1 MTVRQIK
8 LHILKNTSAKILY
21 AMENGTL
28 DCFNPH
34 QLSMDNFIIRDTDWH
49 ISLFKPAN

>member
-1 MTVRQIK
+1 MTIRQIK
-8 LHILKNTSAKILY
+8 LHILKNASAKILY
-21 AMENGTL
+21 AMANGTL

-49 ISLFKPAN
+49 ISLFNPAN